1 MSETANMNVYK
12 KLQLGRVLLQNT
24 KLNKSGRNK
33 FAGYDYFE
41 LGDFIPAIQN
51 ICEDI
56 GLCGVISYTDHLA
69 TLTIYNT
76 EGADKVEFT
85 SPMASAELKGC
96 HAVQNL
102 GAVQT
107 YLRRYLW
114 TSAFELV
121 EHDALDATTGNVE
134 VKPKAKEEITYGPSV
149 QSIEDAKEVKIVG
162 KEGEWQMIANEP
174 PDGDPAD
181 WLKVVGDT
189 AKIALGLAG
198 SKNDVMNIFKKNKT
212 LFDSVKKVDPEF
224 FANLMESF
232 TATKQKFGE

>member
-76 EGADKVEFT
+76 EGADKVGVHF
-85 SPMASAELKGC
+85 SHGI
-96 HAVQNL
+96 
-102 GAVQT
+102 G
-107 YLRRYLW
+107 
-114 TSAFELV
+114 
-121 EHDALDATTGNVE
+121 
-134 VKPKAKEEITYGPSV
+134 
-149 QSIEDAKEVKIVG
+149 
-162 KEGEWQMIANEP
+162 
-174 PDGDPAD
+174 
-181 WLKVVGDT
+181 
-189 AKIALGLAG
+189 
-198 SKNDVMNIFKKNKT
+198 
-212 LFDSVKKVDPEF
+212 
-224 FANLMESF
+224 
-232 TATKQKFGE
+232 